1 MPTVGSVA
9 RSASLLR
16 ILQAAAC
23 RGWAV
28 KDADCAM
35 LAGFVTLGEQQH
47 AALAGLSW
55 TVRLQARHACV
66 PYDFLGLKDSQR
78 LVWIVALSFGV
89 ASRYVITGAL
99 WATCLCVHALLWVA
113 ASGMKGNS
121 SCKQLGALAHAASC
135 STMSGTD
142 MHHGFS
148 CKQLVM
154 ILESVFS

>member
-1 MPTVGSVA
+1 MPTIGSVA

-28 KDADCAM
+28 KAADCAM

-78 LVWIVALSFGV
+78 LVWIVALSFWCCESLCDHRRIVGNV
-89 ASRYVITGAL
+89 L
-99 WATCLCVHALLWVA
+99 MCTCIAVGGSFRNERQQQLQAVGCPCTCCIMQHDEWYGHAPRV
-113 ASGMKGNS
+113 
-121 SCKQLGALAHAASC
+121 QL
-135 STMSGTD
+135 
-142 MHHGFS
+142 
-148 CKQLVM
+148 
-154 ILESVFS
+154 